1 VDHHI
6 VEGALIE
13 GLLIGIQE
21 LALVRSRE
29 FVVELDHLVDLLA
42 GDLDDVELLVD
53 GGDKVYFEAPG

>member
-1 VDHHI
+1 MDHHI